1 METLLQAFCRRYARR
16 VQANGVSMLTHDG
29 DPLLAAAFK
38 ELGWKDQHPEA
49 PDQEVAV
56 TREAPERAVM
66 PHKAKR

>member
-1 METLLQAFCRRYARR
+1 
-16 VQANGVSMLTHDG
+16 MLTHDG